1 MGEKRLHN
9 CYQGEDYG
17 EKKSANA
24 DDSTIA
30 SQNLTTSFAQFGSD
44 YYDVGNN
51 TVLTV
56 EIPCTYASG
65 TLISVALKWRS
76 MDGSTWG
83 WVPSFAAPSSGVSAA
98 SVATATFVPATF
110 DRNGTIADLLAV
122 FNVPEGRRYQVWI
135 KSNSATGSATGYV
148 LAGKGS

>member
-24 DDSTIA
+24 DETTIA

-44 YYDVGNN
+44 HYDVGNN
-51 TVLTV
+51 TVLAV
-56 EIPCTYASG
+56 EIPWTYASG
-65 TLISVALKWRS
+65 TTLSVALKWRS

-98 SVATATFVPATF
+98 SVASCTFSSTTF
-110 DRNGTIADLLAV
+110 DRNGTIADCLAV

-135 KSNSATGSATGYV
+135 KSNNASGSATGYV
-148 LAGKGS
+148 YGGRGS